1 MTGDESPPDGRRVLH
16 ALGSAKQDFNNNA
29 FHDRVDFV
37 AINVAA
43 RSCLLPILRRWL
55 PEGQR
60 QGSEYLALNPH
71 RDDRHLGSFRINLR
85 TGRWADFATGDKGGD
100 VISLA
105 AFLFGLS
112 QAVAARR
119 LAIMLGVKR

>member
-1 MTGDESPPDGRRVLH
+1 MTGDESPPDGRCLSH
-16 ALGSAKQDFNNNA
+16 ELGSAKHDFNKDA
-29 FHDRVDFV
+29 FQDRVDFV

-43 RSCLLPILRRWL
+43 RHSLLPILRRWL

-112 QAVAARR
+112 QVVAARR
-119 LAIMLGVKR
+119 VANMLGVKI

>member
-1 MTGDESPPDGRRVLH
+1 MKSDGSPNDGRRALR
-16 ALGSAKQDFNNNA
+16 ALGSAKRDFYKDASQD
-29 FHDRVDFV
+29 RMDFV
-37 AINVAA
+37 AINAAA
-43 RSCLLPILRRWL
+43 RSCLLQILRRWL

-119 LAIMLGVKR
+119 LANMLGVKL